1 MFFVIWVNAKL
12 LVTFHVEILF
22 RFSVLF
28 RYKKS
33 LSSSIDVIFFSSQ
46 RFMFNKLKFLN
57 MKSLVCFLIISI
69 CSSLVFAQNQDDDDD
84 DDDDNEVDS
93 EYITRAEIPFAGNV
107 EILWKLNTFVKVVDH
122 AIIDNDKI
130 YVTIAD
136 ENRDF
141 GQVWAMDKKSG
152 KILWKS
158 EKQEGIPLHGAKQDG
173 NNIVFST
180 RRAIVSLNKSNGK
193 TNWVAYNPYSKMI
206 GSDCAIFMDVIVAS
220 TSDYDIFG
228 VSKKDGKIIW
238 KKEIKEISGK
248 RIQN

>member
-93 EYITRAEIPFAGNV
+93 EYITRA
-107 EILWKLNTFVKVVDH
+107 
-122 AIIDNDKI
+122 
-130 YVTIAD
+130 
-136 ENRDF
+136 
-141 GQVWAMDKKSG
+141 
-152 KILWKS
+152 
-158 EKQEGIPLHGAKQDG
+158 
-173 NNIVFST
+173 
-180 RRAIVSLNKSNGK
+180 
-193 TNWVAYNPYSKMI
+193 
-206 GSDCAIFMDVIVAS
+206 
-220 TSDYDIFG
+220 
-228 VSKKDGKIIW
+228 
-238 KKEIKEISGK
+238 
-248 RIQN
+248 